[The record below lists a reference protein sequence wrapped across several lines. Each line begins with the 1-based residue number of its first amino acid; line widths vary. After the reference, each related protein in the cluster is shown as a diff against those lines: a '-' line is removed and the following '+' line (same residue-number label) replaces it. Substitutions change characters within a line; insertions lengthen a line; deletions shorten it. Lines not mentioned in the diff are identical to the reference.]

1 MAFSTFNVIKTNDVT
16 VLDDENNKYEG
27 KSVIIQY
34 PGYRILIID
43 TGLLE
48 SHRKPNILSTIDV
61 IIVLQWNS
69 TVQLSLNNLFNEI
82 ASKQFIFEKCTC
94 LILPTICQLKHIQF
108 NSLQHKLIKS
118 STIKNDEIK
127 EMIWLQ
133 IALKLGLTVL
143 QVSNG
148 NKFWTRFQHTQS
160 MSSSISE
167 KLHLTLYNNNQSIQK
182 TNCNSELLKRNLLLY
197 EKFGVGKLKILP
209 ISTGCVANHGLS
221 YSVLFT
227 WIPYEIELSN
237 ITEHHKNYAKVFFY
251 SVTLDSKKGNDS
263 VNEKQLVYHGIETEQ
278 KLNNES
284 ITITKSLV
292 QQLIR
297 YVGMNCS
304 INKKGITEHD
314 VTYSQSKITRSNTFT
329 SGLNPPKRTIYTN
342 AVRSKTNPI
351 LRKSREQ
358 KYENDTVKSPED
370 NHKQKCGIKQVTFS
384 GTVNYVSTED
394 FVEKVTM
401 KSSVNVNQS
410 VIPKALPSPI
420 VKGISAKKPLSPQTT
435 VVNTNT
441 TNAATI
447 TTNISESPVNVS
459 NEKNNGELFLQSNE
473 ECSFEEKTE
482 TLLTKSTSCP
492 NQLAQHTL
500 NNHSRP
506 TSLFEKDS
514 DYQYYYYY
522 NSDQEYERFPISAT
536 VLLAIPEGGEND
548 YYADSP
554 QCITVKELKELGLY
568 ASEED
573 DDDEDED
580 DEDESNRS
588 EDRNENDTG
597 INVCELDNTL
607 SDDGTNSPSFINE
620 TVSDFNEVHIPKNI
634 SLTHHEEVMIS

>member
-1 MAFSTFNVIKTNDVT
+1 MAFSTLTVVKTNDVT
-16 VLDDENNKYEG
+16 VLDDENDKYEG

-48 SHRKPNILSTIDV
+48 RHRKPNILSTIDV

-69 TVQLSLNNLFNEI
+69 TVQLSLNSLFNEI
-82 ASKQFIFEKCTC
+82 ASEQFIFEKCTC

-118 STIKNDEIK
+118 SLIKNDEIK
-127 EMIWLQ
+127 EMIWLH
-133 IALKLGLTVL
+133 IALKLGVTVL
-143 QVSNG
+143 QVCNG
-148 NKFWTRFQHTQS
+148 NKFWTRFQHTRS
-160 MSSSISE
+160 MSSSVSE

-182 TNCNSELLKRNLLLY
+182 TNCNSEFLKRNVLLY

-227 WIPYEIELSN
+227 WIPYEVELSN

-251 SVTLDSKKGNDS
+251 SVTLDSKKGYDS
-263 VNEKQLVYHGIETEQ
+263 VNEKQLVPHQIETEQ

-284 ITITKSLV
+284 VTITKSLV

-297 YVGMNCS
+297 YVGMNCP
-304 INKKGITEHD
+304 INKTGITEHD
-314 VTYSQSKITRSNTFT
+314 VTYSQSKITRSKTFT
-329 SGLNPPKRTIYTN
+329 SGLNPPKRTTYTN
-342 AVRSKTNPI
+342 GVRSTTNPI

-358 KYENDTVKSPED
+358 KYENDVAKSPED
-370 NHKQKCGIKQVTFS
+370 NHKQKSGIKQVTFS
-384 GTVNYVSTED
+384 GTVNYVPTED
-394 FVEKVTM
+394 FVKKVTM

-410 VIPKALPSPI
+410 VIPEALPSPI
-420 VKGISAKKPLSPQTT
+420 VKGISTKKPLLPQTT

-441 TNAATI
+441 TNTSI
-447 TTNISESPVNVS
+447 TTNISENSFIVP
-459 NEKNNGELFLQSNE
+459 NEKNDSALFVQSNE
-473 ECSFEEKTE
+473 ECSFEEETE
-482 TLLTKSTSCP
+482 TPLTKSASCP
-492 NQLAQHTL
+492 NQLAQQTL

-522 NSDQEYERFPISAT
+522 NNDQKYERFPLSAT

-580 DEDESNRS
+580 DEDESNRN

-597 INVCELDNTL
+597 RNVCELDNTL
-607 SDDGTNSPSFINE
+607 SDDGTNSSSFISE
-620 TVSDFNEVHIPKNI
+620 TVSDFSEIHIPKNI

>member
-1 MAFSTFNVIKTNDVT
+1 MAFSTLDVIKTNDIT

-48 SHRKPNILSTIDV
+48 KHRKPNILSTIDV
-61 IIVLQWNS
+61 IIVLQWSS

-82 ASKQFIFEKCTC
+82 ANKNLLFEKCTC
-94 LILPTICQLKHIQF
+94 LILPMIGQFKHVKF
-108 NSLQHKLIKS
+108 NSIQHKSIKS
-118 STIKNDEIK
+118 SLLKNDEIK
-127 EMIWLQ
+127 EMIWLH

-143 QVSNG
+143 QVCNG
-148 NKFWTRFQHTQS
+148 NKFWTRFQYTQS
-160 MSSSISE
+160 MSLFASE
-167 KLHLTLYNNNQSIQK
+167 KLYLNLYNNSQSIQK
-182 TNCNSELLKRNLLLY
+182 TKYNSEFLKRSLLLY
-197 EKFGVGKLKILP
+197 EKFGVGQLKILP
-209 ISTGCVANHGLS
+209 IPTGYVANHSSS

-227 WIPYEIELSN
+227 WIPYETELSN
-237 ITEHHKNYAKVFFY
+237 IIEHHKNYVKVFFY
-251 SVTLDSKKGNDS
+251 SVTLDSKKASDS
-263 VNEKQLVYHGIETEQ
+263 VNETQLVHHQIEIEQ
-278 KLNNES
+278 KLNNEA
-284 ITITKSLV
+284 ITITKSLI
-292 QQLIR
+292 QQLTR

-304 INKKGITEHD
+304 INKKGSNEHD
-314 VTYSQSKITRSNTFT
+314 VTYSQSKITRSKTFT
-329 SGLNPPKRTIYTN
+329 SGLNPLKRTIYTN
-342 AVRSKTNPI
+342 GVRSTTNPI
-351 LRKSREQ
+351 LRKNREQ
-358 KYENDTVKSPED
+358 KYENDVVKSPED
-370 NHKQKCGIKQVTFS
+370 NQKHKNGIKQVTFS
-384 GTVNYVSTED
+384 ETVKFVSTED
-394 FVEKVTM
+394 FVKKVTM
-401 KSSVNVNQS
+401 KSSVNVNRS
-410 VIPKALPSPI
+410 VTPEILPSPM
-420 VKGISAKKPLSPQTT
+420 VRGISTQTPLPPQTT

-441 TNAATI
+441 TNATI
-447 TTNISESPVNVS
+447 TTNIPESPVIVS
-459 NEKNNGELFLQSNE
+459 NEKNNDEFFLQSIE
-473 ECSFEEKTE
+473 ECSSEGKTE

-522 NSDQEYERFPISAT
+522 NSDQKYEKFPLSAT

-580 DEDESNRS
+580 DEGESNMN
-588 EDRNENDTG
+588 EGRNENDTG
-597 INVCELDNTL
+597 RNVYELDNTL
-607 SDDGTNSPSFINE
+607 PDDGTNSSSFISE
-620 TVSDFNEVHIPKNI
+620 TVPDFTEIHIPNNI

>member
-48 SHRKPNILSTIDV
+48 RHRKPNILSTIDV

-82 ASKQFIFEKCTC
+82 VSKQFIFEKCTC

-118 STIKNDEIK
+118 SMIKNDEIK

-143 QVSNG
+143 
-148 NKFWTRFQHTQS
+148 
-160 MSSSISE
+160 
-167 KLHLTLYNNNQSIQK
+167 QK

-227 WIPYEIELSN
+227 WIPYEIQLSN

-314 VTYSQSKITRSNTFT
+314 VTYSQSKITRSKTFT

-342 AVRSKTNPI
+342 AVRSTTNPI

-358 KYENDTVKSPED
+358 KYENDMVKSPED

-420 VKGISAKKPLSPQTT
+420 VKGISTKKPLSPQTT

-447 TTNISESPVNVS
+447 TTNIPESPVIVS
-459 NEKNNGELFLQSNE
+459 NEKSNGELFLQSNE

-482 TLLTKSTSCP
+482 ILLTKSTSCP

-580 DEDESNRS
+580 DENESNRS

>member
-1 MAFSTFNVIKTNDVT
+1 MAFSTLDVIKTNDIT

-48 SHRKPNILSTIDV
+48 KHRKPNILSTIDV
-61 IIVLQWNS
+61 IIVLQWSS

-82 ASKQFIFEKCTC
+82 ANKNLLFEKCTC
-94 LILPTICQLKHIQF
+94 LILPMIGQFKHVKF
-108 NSLQHKLIKS
+108 NSIQHKSIKS
-118 STIKNDEIK
+118 SLLKNDEIK
-127 EMIWLQ
+127 EMIWLH

-143 QVSNG
+143 QVCNG
-148 NKFWTRFQHTQS
+148 NKFWTRFQYTQS
-160 MSSSISE
+160 MSLFASE
-167 KLHLTLYNNNQSIQK
+167 KLYLNLYNNSQSIQK
-182 TNCNSELLKRNLLLY
+182 TKYNSEFLKRSLLLY
-197 EKFGVGKLKILP
+197 EKFGVGQLKILP
-209 ISTGCVANHGLS
+209 IPTGYVANHSSS

-227 WIPYEIELSN
+227 WIPYETELSN
-237 ITEHHKNYAKVFFY
+237 IIEHHKNYVKVFFY
-251 SVTLDSKKGNDS
+251 SVTLDSKKASDS
-263 VNEKQLVYHGIETEQ
+263 VNETQLVHHQIEIEQ
-278 KLNNES
+278 KLNNEA
-284 ITITKSLV
+284 ITITKSLI
-292 QQLIR
+292 QQLTR

-304 INKKGITEHD
+304 INKKGSSEHD
-314 VTYSQSKITRSNTFT
+314 VTYSQSKITRSKTFT
-329 SGLNPPKRTIYTN
+329 SGLNPLKRTIYTN
-342 AVRSKTNPI
+342 GVRSTTNPI
-351 LRKSREQ
+351 LRKNREQ
-358 KYENDTVKSPED
+358 KYENDVVKSPED
-370 NHKQKCGIKQVTFS
+370 NQKHKNGIKQVTFS
-384 GTVNYVSTED
+384 ETVKFVSTED
-394 FVEKVTM
+394 FVKKVTM
-401 KSSVNVNQS
+401 KSSVNVNRS
-410 VIPKALPSPI
+410 VTPEILPSPM
-420 VKGISAKKPLSPQTT
+420 VRGISTQTPLPPQTT

-441 TNAATI
+441 TNATI
-447 TTNISESPVNVS
+447 TTNIPESPVIVS
-459 NEKNNGELFLQSNE
+459 NEKNNDEFFLQSIE
-473 ECSFEEKTE
+473 ECSSEGKTE

-522 NSDQEYERFPISAT
+522 NSDQKYEKFPLSAT

-580 DEDESNRS
+580 DEGESNMN
-588 EDRNENDTG
+588 EGRNENDTG
-597 INVCELDNTL
+597 RNVYELDNTL
-607 SDDGTNSPSFINE
+607 PDDGTNSSSFISE
-620 TVSDFNEVHIPKNI
+620 TVPDFTEIHIPNNI